1 MKCDCETN
9 NIIYCT
15 VCTRCKKQYVGH
27 TKRTLRQRMY
37 EHFRFISKK
46 DTSHSVGRHFNDV
59 DHKGL
64 QDVKLFVLQFGRKDP
79 DSEESLALR
88 LILEL
93 MWIHRL
99 RSTTPMGLNVFD

>member
-1 MKCDCETN
+1 MMLLSLPPVGVTPKISHFLGLCCYTN
-9 NIIYCT
+9 
-15 VCTRCKKQYVGH
+15 
-27 TKRTLRQRMY
+27 
-37 EHFRFISKK
+37 
-46 DTSHSVGRHFNDV
+46 
-59 DHKGL
+59 KGL

-79 DSEESLALR
+79 DSEESLAIR